1 MDNLTTTAVNK
12 GTPVYVQIRPV
23 GFSNVTYDRWE
34 IEYTAT
40 PADYHYPL
48 DEAVA
53 KTERYTFNKGEAHT
67 LVGTYVYTVY
77 KLTLY
82 NGESIAT
89 EHYYTEPAYVHT
101 VIIRDGGLIGL
112 GDIARIAGRKASSV
126 SPSSCSTRT
135 ISSNTPSASPTKR
148 SRPASGIRTTRT

>member
-53 KTERYTFNKGEAHT
+53 KTERYTFNKGEA
-67 LVGTYVYTVY
+67 
-77 KLTLY
+77 
-82 NGESIAT
+82 
-89 EHYYTEPAYVHT
+89 
-101 VIIRDGGLIGL
+101 
-112 GDIARIAGRKASSV
+112 
-126 SPSSCSTRT
+126 TR
-135 ISSNTPSASPTKR
+135 S
-148 SRPASGIRTTRT
+148 